1 MLSWTEII
9 ELFTIKFCESKNETI
24 ENLFSNQYLAQIF
37 HDVVTLTFPSENQLS
52 ECIFS
57 TTRISAIDDS
67 LNHLKK
73 SLTFILNMV
82 IVHTLKRTIAV
93 PKSKNTGFFSTLKIL
108 TPMMINSVIRLIKS
122 QKINIEDVKYFIFLV
137 YCVNI

>member
-1 MLSWTEII
+1 MNSLLSWTEII

-37 HDVVTLTFPSENQLS
+37 HDVVTLNFPFENQLS

-57 TTRISAIDDS
+57 TTGILAIDDS
-67 LNHLKK
+67 LNQLKK

-82 IVHTLKRTIAV
+82 VIHTLKRTIAV
-93 PKSKNTGFFSTLKIL
+93 PKFKNTGFFNTLKIL

-122 QKINIEDVKYFIFLV
+122 QKINVEEVIFYFFSLL
-137 YCVNI
+137 